1 MRWGRGAKQTSWCN
15 FESLALKPKTKGF
28 RSQPSLCLCWVGK
41 CGRRLVRWIWE
52 ANDGANRGCCSVDAT
67 LAFEETFPMLRLRHE
82 ADVFY
87 WYDTTEASKDHHQLR
102 SGSSRR
108 LVFRRC
114 WRIHLQ
120 RHDGRGC
127 CELCRVESPCVRFNR
142 ESSRMILIC
151 YDLRSNVLG
160 YLPLQVMPHR
170 VKKRAIFLPLFS
182 IMSLHFFDQ
191 NAKMTFDQKKVPF

>member
-1 MRWGRGAKQTSWCN
+1 MTVQTEDVAGLMPRLPSN
-15 FESLALKPKTKGF
+15 KRFQRLDSGTK
-28 RSQPSLCLCWVGK
+28 L
-41 CGRRLVRWIWE
+41 
-52 ANDGANRGCCSVDAT
+52 
-67 LAFEETFPMLRLRHE
+67 M
-82 ADVFY
+82 FY
-87 WYDTTEASKDHHQLR
+87 SYDTTEASKDHHQLR

-151 YDLRSNVLG
+151 RDLRSNVLG
-160 YLPLQVMPHR
+160 YLPLPVMPHR
-170 VKKRAIFLPLFS
+170 FFFVFFASFFPSCHSIFRSKRQNDIFDKKSAFL
-182 IMSLHFFDQ
+182 IE
-191 NAKMTFDQKKVPF
+191 KKGSK